1 MKKFV
6 ICVIFFM
13 AVLLLARNGLVKWSL
28 EQGIQQ
34 LTGLPLSIAK
44 LEIGL
49 LEPQIRIQ
57 GLRILNPSSYRQ
69 TLMLDVPEIYVRY
82 EPLRLLRRYFFVTEA
97 RIHLRELNVIKEADG
112 QLNLNAFKN
121 LKREPTE
128 GSDVKTSKS
137 TAWKFYIDTLQ
148 LEIGKVSYQDLSQSP
163 PLVKT
168 FDLNIKESLQQINNP
183 RMLLRLII
191 FRALSK
197 TSIETLTNFS
207 LNELKS
213 GLFNTLPNIPSNTFR
228 KTSDILKK
236 SEESLKKLL
245 PGYSGE

>member
-1 MKKFV
+1 MKK
-6 ICVIFFM
+6 IFIIILVLI
-13 AVLLLARNGLVKWSL
+13 AVVLLARNVLVKWSL

-34 LTGLPLSIAK
+34 LTGLPLSISK

-49 LEPQIRIQ
+49 LEPRIQIQ
-57 GLRILNPSSYRQ
+57 GLRILNPPSYHQ
-69 TLMLDVPEIYVRY
+69 ALMLDVPEIYVRY

-112 QLNLNAFKN
+112 QFNLNAFKN
-121 LKREPTE
+121 LKRESTE
-128 GSDVKTSKS
+128 GSDVKTSKP
-137 TAWKFYIDTLQ
+137 TAWKFYVDTLQ

-168 FDLNIKESLQQINNP
+168 FDLDLKESLQQINNP

-207 LNELKS
+207 LNELKN
-213 GLFNTLPNIPSNTFR
+213 GLFNALPNIPSNALR
-228 KTSDILKK
+228 KTSDVLKK